1 MSYLHVDICFIL
13 SHWNILCLVHF
24 AKDWF
29 EYGEVNVFLS
39 YKCLDHAYVLTLN
52 INNDNNNNIRY
63 QSAPQNIIYM
73 INRSICLAVVFNI
86 SRTNELQIGIYCYV
100 AQVAAHTTTR
110 LTKVTITPPC
120 GRMTRTTSDIR
131 GRWSNRSWLRLD
143 PRHLQ
148 LTVFEARPVPPVRRN
163 TRRHLPDTERPA
175 ESSVSVS
182 QYTSSCGRGTAGA
195 AGVVSRRDA
204 S

>member
-1 MSYLHVDICFIL
+1 
-13 SHWNILCLVHF
+13 
-24 AKDWF
+24 
-29 EYGEVNVFLS
+29 
-39 YKCLDHAYVLTLN
+39 
-52 INNDNNNNIRY
+52 
-63 QSAPQNIIYM
+63 M

-163 TRRHLPDTERPA
+163 TRRQLPDTERPA

-182 QYTSSCGRGTAGA
+182 QYTSPCGRGTAGA

-204 S
+204 SERRCVVNAFKYALWRARRSIFRPKMHYIAGFCVYSLIFWGERGT